1 MMEARTA
8 AETFCIGNKTDD
20 GKRQCGDF
28 VLYLMME
35 AKTAAET
42 FCIGN
47 KTDDGKRQCR
57 CRQRQ

>member
-1 MMEARTA
+1 MEFYIFYDIKALVRQPILLFVTYVRTYFA
-8 AETFCIGNKTDD
+8 CYIQSMD
-20 GKRQCGDF
+20 RDF

-47 KTDDGKRQCR
+47 ET
-57 CRQRQ
+57 